1 MAPPLD
7 SRNSFDLQ
15 KALGEALKTNS
26 TLASINLGGNRIRD
40 EPGGLQERMLG
51 CNGLEMLSAVRQN
64 EHVRAW
70 QLISPTN
77 SRLSAKRCR
86 PLHRSPAI
94 GEAQLHA
101 HQHQPRTQQ
110 HQRAGGRGDETQVNP

>member
-64 EHVRAW
+64 EHVRFNEQVLNGGDKAW
-70 QLISPTN
+70 VTPKPEPLAAILRQL
-77 SRLSAKRCR
+77 
-86 PLHRSPAI
+86 
-94 GEAQLHA
+94 GEA
-101 HQHQPRTQQ
+101 PRV
-110 HQRAGGRGDETQVNP
+110 GF